1 MTSKWCHNVVM
12 DIARLVN
19 SLREDLQRSA
29 GVAGDDV
36 NVAAERLLL
45 ALEPA
50 VRLTLMEALSQA
62 ATEIGARLPGFA
74 IDVRLKGREP
84 TIVVEPVRE
93 ETAADAAEGAED
105 ANTSRITLRLPETLK
120 SRAESLAARRGQS
133 LNTWL
138 VAAVRAAADE
148 RTEFTDGAR
157 SGMPGR
163 RMKGWAR

>member
-1 MTSKWCHNVVM
+1 M
-12 DIARLVN
+12 DLTKLVN
-19 SLREDLQRSA
+19 ALREDLRRSA
-29 GVAGDDV
+29 EVAGGEV

-62 ATEIGARLPGFA
+62 AAEIGARLPGYA

-84 TIVVEPVRE
+84 TIAVEPAR
-93 ETAADAAEGAED
+93 DAPATEVGEDD
-105 ANTSRITLRLPETLK
+105 ANTSRITLRLPEALK
-120 SRAESLAARRGQS
+120 SRAESLAAKRGQS

-138 VAAVRAAADE
+138 VAAARSAADE
-148 RTEFTDGAR
+148 KTEFVDERR
-157 SGMPGR
+157 SRMPGR

>member
-1 MTSKWCHNVVM
+1 M
-12 DIARLVN
+12 DLTKLVN

-29 GVAGDDV
+29 EVAGGEV

-62 ATEIGARLPGFA
+62 AAEIAARLPGFTG
-74 IDVRLKGREP
+74 DLRLKGREP

-93 ETAADAAEGAED
+93 AQADSEESADD

-120 SRAESLAARRGQS
+120 SRAESHAAKRGQS

-138 VAAVRAAADE
+138 VAAVRAASDE
-148 RTEFTDGAR
+148 RTDFIDGAR
-157 SGMPGR
+157 SHM
-163 RMKGWAR
+163 

>member
-1 MTSKWCHNVVM
+1 M
-12 DIARLVN
+12 DLTKLVN
-19 SLREDLQRSA
+19 ALREDLRRSA
-29 GVAGDDV
+29 QVAGDEV

-62 ATEIGARLPGFA
+62 AAEIGARLPGYA

-84 TIVVEPVRE
+84 EIVVESAR
-93 ETAADAAEGAED
+93 DAPASEAGDD
-105 ANTSRITLRLPETLK
+105 ANTSRITLRLPEALK
-120 SRAESLAARRGQS
+120 SRAEQLAAKRGQS

-138 VAAVRAAADE
+138 IAAARSAAEE
-148 RTEFTDGAR
+148 RTEFVDERR
-157 SGMPGR
+157 SRMPGR

>member
-1 MTSKWCHNVVM
+1 M
-12 DIARLVN
+12 DLTKLVN
-19 SLREDLQRSA
+19 SLREDLRRSA
-29 GVAGDDV
+29 EVAGGEV

-62 ATEIGARLPGFA
+62 AAEIGARLPGYA

-84 TIVVEPVRE
+84 TIVVESARDAP
-93 ETAADAAEGAED
+93 AADAGEDD
-105 ANTSRITLRLPETLK
+105 ANTSRITLRLPEALK
-120 SRAESLAARRGQS
+120 SRAEQLAAKRGQS

-138 VAAVRAAADE
+138 VAAARSAADDK
-148 RTEFTDGAR
+148 TEFVDERR
-157 SGMPGR
+157 SRMPGR

>member
-1 MTSKWCHNVVM
+1 MTSKWCHCGAM
-12 DIARLVN
+12 DLTRLVN
-19 SLREDLQRSA
+19 SLKDDLKRSA
-29 GVAGDDV
+29 EVAGGEV

-62 ATEIGARLPGFA
+62 AAEIGARLPGVTIA
-74 IDVRLKGREP
+74 VRLNGREP
-84 TIVVEPVRE
+84 AIVVEPIRE
-93 ETAADAAEGAED
+93 AAAEPAEAGDD
-105 ANTSRITLRLPETLK
+105 ANSARITLRLPEALK
-120 SRAESLAARRGQS
+120 SKAESLAAKRGQS

-138 VAAVRAAADE
+138 VAAVRAGAGEAS
-148 RTEFTDGAR
+148 EFFDSAR